1 MYKAHG
7 IAILAKEAAAPLEQ
21 WFFPSFGGG
30 RGGSWSSW
38 AIGTVVLLTLFGIID
53 LLDVYVKICI
63 QFERVHGLPNPTH
76 GSQI

>member
-30 RGGSWSSW
+30 RGG
-38 AIGTVVLLTLFGIID
+38 VMELLGHWNSGSL
-53 LLDVYVKICI
+53 
-63 QFERVHGLPNPTH
+63 NPFWDH
-76 GSQI
+76 RSPGRLC